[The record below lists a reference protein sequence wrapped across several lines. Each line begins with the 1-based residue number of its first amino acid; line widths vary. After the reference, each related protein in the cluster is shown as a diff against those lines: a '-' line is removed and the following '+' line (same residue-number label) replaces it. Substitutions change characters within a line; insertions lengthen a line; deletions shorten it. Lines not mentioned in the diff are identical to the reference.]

1 MLEPETENAA
11 KIFILTD
18 IFSVLHCDF
27 SLINHIKFIIKKCP
41 SSLPLKFL
49 SKYLYNVFSPT
60 VSTKIKAIKFGYFY
74 FSNTFSPLF

>member
-27 SLINHIKFIIKKCP
+27 SLINHIKFIIKKM
-41 SSLPLKFL
+41 PLKFA
-49 SKYLYNVFSPT
+49 SE
-60 VSTKIKAIKFGYFY
+60 VSF
-74 FSNTFSPLF
+74 